1 MLPDAYKRHRK
12 ELLANSGAI
21 LIATEQKYMT
31 FLCEVCL
38 EAAPA
43 IHVEFNRCMA
53 LRPYWENYAPEQRG
67 RKPKGESI
75 PWGEVGEKT
84 ISYNIVKV
92 LLRKRPDLTFP
103 GLPFGGDI
111 RFATDDALVHFD
123 VKLTGPND
131 NPDEVVAS
139 RNQISGD
146 GIRWNKKGVVNSPVK
161 VQGPRASMDFQPE
174 LPPFYIEGTQR
185 LVCLTYFLKAVY
197 RVESMGEQPLDYME
211 IICCPNGLLAFDGPK
226 YINHPNLFIPGKD
239 EKKVKHKRARLRL
252 SPLSEIADWRC
263 VKIVREGDHWT
274 TLARRSQLHQ

>member
-1 MLPDAYKRHRK
+1 MLPDAYKRHRRK
-12 ELLANSGAI
+12 LLANSGAI

-43 IHVEFNRCMA
+43 IHAEFNRCMA

-92 LLRKRPDLTFP
+92 LLRKRPDIAFP

-123 VKLTGPND
+123 VKLTRPND

-139 RNQISGD
+139 RNQILGD
-146 GIRWNKKGVVNSPVK
+146 GIRWNKKGMVNSPVK

-174 LPPFYIEGTQR
+174 LPPFYIEGDKR

-211 IICCPNGLLAFDGPK
+211 IVCCPNGLLAFDGPK

-263 VKIVREGDHWT
+263 VKVVREGDHWT
-274 TLARRSQLHQ
+274 TLTRRGQLHQ